1 LEFVGTPDNV
11 AADMGGAIAEIGR
24 DGFLI
29 DDPPIRHL
37 ISEITDGLAP
47 GLQRRVLAHA
57 A

>member
-1 LEFVGTPDNV
+1 MGTPDNV